1 MKKKIPFVIAIA
13 ISLILIIINSLIIF
27 KQLFYKNNYELTNGS
42 IIEITTKDGTNKYM
56 QYTINSQIFNIKV
69 ENAAKDNKV
78 EIYYKKED
86 PYNIRYKK
94 NVITEII
101 TNIISTATIIICI
114 IKLIKLRKK
123 RIIFYK
129 FKG

>member
-1 MKKKIPFVIAIA
+1 M
-13 ISLILIIINSLIIF
+13 
-27 KQLFYKNNYELTNGS
+27 TNGN

-69 ENAAKDNKV
+69 EKAAKDNKV

-101 TNIISTATIIICI
+101 INIISTATIIICI